1 MSDLL
6 LQIVAEVLGQPV
18 TIASSV
24 ENVSGWDSLKT
35 IQLVMALDESG
46 FNIPLGRIAE
56 IRSVGDIIALA
67 EQKRNA

>member
-6 LQIVAEVLGQPV
+6 LQIVAEVLGEPV
-18 TIASSV
+18 TIANSV

-46 FNIPLGRIAE
+46 FNIPLERITE
-56 IRSVGDIIALA
+56 IRSVGDIIALV

>member
-56 IRSVGDIIALA
+56 IHSVGDIVALV